1 MGSRTLHF
9 LLAVFVLAGWQ
20 AWGGTARADTTADL
34 FLTEVNSLRLV
45 HGLAALVADPT
56 LTSVAQNWSQEMAST
71 QHLEE
76 NPNLHADVGSGFV
89 NLGENVAYGGT
100 LAIIYNGLL
109 GSPPHLANMLSSY
122 TVTGI
127 GVASSGT
134 YLWVTEVFAERAGS
148 SPPTTA
154 APAPTTAPPTTVRTV
169 YVPAPT
175 VPRTT
180 TSASSSTTSTSTSA
194 STSTTPTTSTP
205 APLPGTARVSGSA
218 GAASALVAGDPPT
231 TPPLALGANPALL
244 RSHPSGAADF
254 GWIVAISLL
263 GLGAVAV
270 IAVAVA
276 RAVRSS

>member
-1 MGSRTLHF
+1 MGRRTLHF
-9 LLAVFVLAGWQ
+9 LLAVVVLAAWL

-45 HGLAALVADPT
+45 HGLTALVADPT

-100 LAIIYNGLL
+100 LAIIYNGLV

-134 YLWVTEVFAERAGS
+134 YLWVTEVFAERAGTS
-148 SPPTTA
+148 APTTA
-154 APAPTTAPPTTVRTV
+154 APAPAPTAAPPTTARTV
-169 YVPAPT
+169 YVPPPT
-175 VPRTT
+175 VANAAPA
-180 TSASSSTTSTSTSA
+180 TSTPTTSTSTSM
-194 STSTTPTTSTP
+194 TSTTSMTVVAP
-205 APLPGTARVSGSA
+205 AAAGLEYGAA

-231 TPPLALGANPALL
+231 TGPLALGVAPALS
-244 RSHPSGAADF
+244 RSHPSGAADLV
-254 GWIVAISLL
+254 WIVAMSLL
-263 GLGAVAV
+263 GLGAVAAV
-270 IAVAVA
+270 GVAVA
-276 RAVRSS
+276 RVARSR